1 MLVVGSRVLFG
12 HSGDRA
18 GFHAKSKWAR
28 FLIFLAVLAA
38 ITRATPAWWPTTTIS
53 HHVYAAWAWGGAG
66 DPLAALAPAAFCHQ
80 GRRGLTGHS
89 PSESA

>member
-12 HSGDRA
+12 HSGDLA

-53 HHVYAAWAWGGAG
+53 HHVYAAWACGG
-66 DPLAALAPAAFCHQ
+66 LAILWLLWHL
-80 GRRGLTGHS
+80 RRFATKDD
-89 PSESA
+89 AD